1 MRVLYRVARIDESI
15 RSVLELVRDP
25 EGKDCH
31 WVIRPNQSLS
41 WRQAIQV
48 YAAIATVCLGIG
60 IAYALHGFWTVLPFA
75 GLEVLVLGAAFY
87 LCLTRSQIR
96 EVVTVN
102 ASVVTVEKGRQTP
115 EERWECPRAWARVR
129 LEQPQI
135 AWYPSRLLIA
145 FQGRQVELG
154 AFLNEEERRALA
166 AELQQV
172 IQRDDWQ
179 QDSLARDNPAP

>member
-1 MRVLYRVARIDESI
+1 
-15 RSVLELVRDP
+15 
-25 EGKDCH
+25 
-31 WVIRPNQSLS
+31 VIRPNQSLT
-41 WRQAIQV
+41 WREAIQV
-48 YAAIATVCLGIG
+48 YTAIASVCLGIG

-75 GLEVLVLGAAFY
+75 GLEILVLGAAFY

-96 EVVTVN
+96 EVVSVN

-115 EERWECPRAWARVR
+115 EERWECPRAWARIS
-129 LEQPQI
+129 LQQPHI
-135 AWYPSRLLIA
+135 AWYPSRLAIA

-172 IQRDDWQ
+172 IHRNDWQ
-179 QDSLARDNPAP
+179 EASRARDNPAP

>member
-1 MRVLYRVARIDESI
+1 VV
-15 RSVLELVRDP
+15 ELVCDP
-25 EGKDCH
+25 AGRDCH

-41 WRQAIQV
+41 WRQAVRV
-48 YAAIATVCLGIG
+48 YTAIASVCLGIG
-60 IAYALHGFWTVLPFA
+60 IAFALHGFWTVLPFA
-75 GLEVLVLGAAFY
+75 GLEILVLGAAFY

-96 EVVTVN
+96 EVVSVN

-115 EERWECPRAWARVR
+115 EERWECPRAWARIS
-129 LEQPQI
+129 LQQPHI
-135 AWYPSRLLIA
+135 AWYPSRLAIA

-172 IQRDDWQ
+172 IHRNDWQ
-179 QDSLARDNPAP
+179 EASRARDNPAP